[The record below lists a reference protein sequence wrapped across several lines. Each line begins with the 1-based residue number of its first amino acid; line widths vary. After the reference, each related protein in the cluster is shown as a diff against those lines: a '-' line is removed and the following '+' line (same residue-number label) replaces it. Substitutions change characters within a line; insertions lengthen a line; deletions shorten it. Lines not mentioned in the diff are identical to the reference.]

1 MIVLFTDFGL
11 EGPYIGQVSAVLQQA
26 APGIPVISLFADLP
40 PGQPKPAAYLLAA
53 YALWFPIGTVFLCV
67 VDPGVGTS
75 RKAIIV
81 KSKKGQFF
89 VLPDN
94 GLVTAVID
102 RDGFEGAHE
111 ITNQNWKF
119 QAAVSSTFHGRDI
132 FSPAA
137 AHLAEGWDYTIA
149 GPKVSDLVRL
159 TPQTAT
165 LDQKGVSGEVLKPMF
180 ESSKASSI
188 NALPDASL
196 NGPLG
201 PSATATPGDLQAQNV
216 SLSATASPGRQPRA
230 RPARRR

>member
-1 MIVLFTDFGL
+1 MTLWLAKRSYLVFYFLVVISFGCANAPGSRDANSAPPRRPTIVFMTDFGTANDAVAICKAVIL
-11 EGPYIGQVSAVLQQA
+11 GIAPDARIMDITHQVTPFHIEEASRFLYGVTPYYPS
-26 APGIPVISLFADLP
+26 
-40 PGQPKPAAYLLAA
+40 
-53 YALWFPIGTVFLCV
+53 GTVFLVV

-75 RKAIIV
+75 RKAVIV

-149 GPKVSDLVRL
+149 GPKVSDLVRFN
-159 TPQTAT
+159 TQTAT
-165 LDQKGVSGEVLKPMF
+165 VEQK
-180 ESSKASSI
+180 
-188 NALPDASL
+188 
-196 NGPLG
+196 
-201 PSATATPGDLQAQNV
+201 
-216 SLSATASPGRQPRA
+216 
-230 RPARRR
+230 